1 MSQPFSTPNSAT
13 VDDLRAQL
21 AGIDPADLPTSTLYA
36 LATLADGR
44 DATVAALPADL
55 DTTGVQTVWLVTAD
69 DFAAGSGDLDNR
81 VWTVGVYAS
90 LSVAV
95 AAVWRAIVAGHR
107 VYNPN
112 FDQQIVQTVTHPA
125 PVICD
130 AGSLFDVPR
139 GWHSVDDHGAEDSGI
154 DDPIDCTDGAGYD
167 ATERD
172 TLRDEFGPF

>member
-1 MSQPFSTPNSAT
+1 MSQPFSTPNSTT
-13 VDDLRAQL
+13 VDELSAQL
-21 AGIDPADLPTSTLYA
+21 AGIDPAERPTSTLYA
-36 LATLADGR
+36 LATLADWRGVL
-44 DATVAALPADL
+44 VAALPADL

-95 AAVWRAIVAGHR
+95 AAVWRAIVQGHR

-112 FDQQIVQTVTHPA
+112 FDQQIVQTVMHPA

-139 GWHSVDDHGAEDSGI
+139 GWHSTDDSGL
-154 DDPIDCTDGAGYD
+154 D
-167 ATERD
+167 ATETRD
-172 TLRDEFGPF
+172 LSDSDGPF

>member
-1 MSQPFSTPNSAT
+1 MSEPFSTPHSTT

-36 LATLADGR
+36 LATLADWRG
-44 DATVAALPADL
+44 ATVAALPADL

-95 AAVWRAIVAGHR
+95 AAVWRAIVQGHR
-107 VYNPN
+107 VYNPH
-112 FDQQIVQTVTHPA
+112 FDQQIVQTVTHPV

-139 GWHSVDDHGAEDSGI
+139 GWHSTEDSGLR
-154 DDPIDCTDGAGYD
+154 DPIDCTDGD
-167 ATERD
+167 ATDLSEY
-172 TLRDEFGPF
+172 GPF

>member
-107 VYNPN
+107 VYNPH

-139 GWHSVDDHGAEDSGI
+139 GWHSTEDSGI

-172 TLRDEFGPF
+172 TLRDESGPF